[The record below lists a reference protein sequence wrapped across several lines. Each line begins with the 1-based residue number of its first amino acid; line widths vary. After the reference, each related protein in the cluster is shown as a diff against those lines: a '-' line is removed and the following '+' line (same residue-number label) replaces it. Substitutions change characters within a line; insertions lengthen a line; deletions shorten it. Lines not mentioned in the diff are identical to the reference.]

1 MGKKKSENKFGVQV
15 GDMFCKCCGFEDDYW
30 VFYQVT
36 ALKGTQTV
44 VLRQIGKCCKA
55 FDYYHTMVVPVRDAW
70 VTKEEYVKRVHLW
83 TNFDGYEEPCIYLNK
98 YNSLSRYEEKNV
110 YIETTAPVLTKCFGH
125 KLKEY
130 GQEFDIREGTGIF
143 ALEGQIESFYSEIP
157 VAIRYPDG
165 REEKYFLHELY
176 LQGERN
182 INRDNH
188 TITYR
193 SHCRSRSWIFDSEE
207 IADCVVDEQEVGMT
221 FTVSGT
227 LSVENGTGAVCF
239 GTGDG
244 EDRIEETFEESGT
257 YTKTL
262 SLKRGGVYVRLVN
275 RDRQNPFV
283 GNVDL
288 KIELPKALFEKWC
301 TGIEKLCI

>member
-1 MGKKKSENKFGVQV
+1 MENK
-15 GDMFCKCCGFEDDYW
+15 K
-30 VFYQVT
+30 
-36 ALKGTQTV
+36 
-44 VLRQIGKCCKA
+44 
-55 FDYYHTMVVPVRDAW
+55 
-70 VTKEEYVKRVHLW
+70 
-83 TNFDGYEEPCIYLNK
+83 
-98 YNSLSRYEEKNV
+98 
-110 YIETTAPVLTKCFGH
+110 
-125 KLKEY
+125 
-130 GQEFDIREGTGIF
+130 
-143 ALEGQIESFYSEIP
+143 
-157 VAIRYPDG
+157 
-165 REEKYFLHELY
+165 
-176 LQGERN
+176 
-182 INRDNH
+182 
-188 TITYR
+188 
-193 SHCRSRSWIFDSEE
+193 
-207 IADCVVDEQEVGMT
+207 VDEQEVGMT